1 MIRLIKY
8 TGACVLLTGLALVGL
23 AQSPAASGDAH
34 EFRMTAK
41 KYQFEPNV
49 ITVKKGEHVKLVI
62 TALDRDHGFKLE
74 AFGINQKLKKGD
86 PATIEFTAD
95 KAGTFPFQCS
105 DFCGFGHGKM
115 KGKLVVEE

>member
-1 MIRLIKY
+1 MNR
-8 TGACVLLTGLALVGL
+8 TRNVLLAVTVMLLAVAGIT
-23 AQSPAASGDAH
+23 AQETNAGQAV
-34 EFRMTAK
+34 EIKVTAK

-49 ITVKKGEHVKLVI
+49 ITVKKGQQVKLIV
-62 TALDRDHGFKLE
+62 TALDHDHGFKLE
-74 AFGINQKLKKGD
+74 AFNIDQRLKKGD

-105 DFCGFGHGKM
+105 VVCGFGHRKM